1 MNTFF
6 FINLIFLIYGDNLS
20 FAILI
25 SLPVE
30 GIHKV
35 MVACM
40 GRVEAGNY
48 VVASI
53 VRNLVAFDDVD
64 SF

>member
-1 MNTFF
+1 MPFS
-6 FINLIFLIYGDNLS
+6 FL
-20 FAILI
+20 

-30 GIHKV
+30 VIHKV
-35 MVACM
+35 MVACK
-40 GRVEAGNY
+40 GLVGAGNY

-53 VRNLVAFDDVD
+53 VRNLVAFDGVD